1 MQTMT
6 HIEKLKQFLES
17 IVVPD
22 LEKEI
27 NTLFEMAEHDGM
39 MSLGDREELEELQ
52 EMHREC
58 VDMLIDI
65 EADAMDEAE
74 AEEIISSLKQ

>member
-1 MQTMT
+1 MT
-6 HIEKLKQFLES
+6 HIERLKQFLES
-17 IVVPD
+17 VVVPD

-27 NTLFEMAEHDGM
+27 NMLFEMAEHDGM

-74 AEEIISSLKQ
+74 AEEIIASLKQ